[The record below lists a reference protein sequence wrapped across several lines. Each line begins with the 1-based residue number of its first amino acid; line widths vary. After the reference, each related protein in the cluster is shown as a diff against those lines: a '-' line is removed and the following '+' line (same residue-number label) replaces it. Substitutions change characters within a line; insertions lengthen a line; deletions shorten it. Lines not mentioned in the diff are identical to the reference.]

1 MLLNYINWTRECF
14 YCNQLLTICNFRKKK
29 KNSFTT
35 CKLVTYLGTTM
46 FQAQESGNVYDCPVC
61 VNYVDNIKYK
71 YGKVKD
77 IQNL

>member
-1 MLLNYINWTRECF
+1 
-14 YCNQLLTICNFRKKK
+14 
-29 KNSFTT
+29 
-35 CKLVTYLGTTM
+35 M